1 MTRLLP
7 PDMYFAYSGLFLQ
20 PYSPDECDPDFLEN
34 RVLHLD
40 GEFEGVSI
48 PLDLIEGMQQFLG
61 RTQDETV
68 QLAKDKARAQL
79 AGLAQCDGIFD
90 PMDMAE
96 YEGDSSG
103 FNMSRDELQCEFDQ
117 LCEEFGFPA
126 ELSVKIAAL
135 VGDTA
140 LASTMLYGM
149 PRARQPHQA
158 IVYVFPM
165 ALSLGKPIIR
175 TIIRHEFAHCLA
187 DCETWPQGETSRE
200 HCSPEW
206 DHACERL
213 GIKPDS
219 AFEAFEDGYYKFS
232 CPECGNI
239 RYALNDDEDLQDL
252 YGLCEWDE
260 RCEMCGVEYSSELR
274 HEPLALA
281 DSGVYVVQDDG
292 RELLLVTPPEE
303 LLPECFGH

>member
-7 PDMYFAYSGLFLQ
+7 PDTHLVYSGLFLQ
-20 PYSPDECDPDFLEN
+20 PYSPDECDPDQW
-34 RVLHLD
+34 VLHLD
-40 GEFEGVSI
+40 GEFEGISI

-90 PMDMAE
+90 PLGMAE
-96 YEGDSSG
+96 YAGDSSG
-103 FNMSRDELQCEFDQ
+103 FNMSREELQCEFDQ
-117 LCEEFGFPA
+117 LCEEYGFPA
-126 ELSVKIAAL
+126 ALAVKIASP
-135 VGDTA
+135 VDETA

-149 PRARQPHQA
+149 PRSRQPHLA

-175 TIIRHEFAHCLA
+175 TIVRHEFAHCLA

-206 DHACERL
+206 DRACERL
-213 GIKPDS
+213 GIKPDP
-219 AFEAFEDGYYKFS
+219 AFEAFEDGYFKFA
-232 CPECGNI
+232 CPECGNT
-239 RYALNDDEDLQDL
+239 RYALNDDEDLHDL
-252 YGLCEWDE
+252 YVLCEWDE
-260 RCEMCGVEYSSELR
+260 HCEMCGAKYSSELR
-274 HEPLALA
+274 HEPLTIA
-281 DSGVYVVQDDG
+281 DSGVYVVSEEDG
-292 RELLLVTPPEE
+292 SETLLVTPPEE
-303 LLPECFGH
+303 LLPECFCC